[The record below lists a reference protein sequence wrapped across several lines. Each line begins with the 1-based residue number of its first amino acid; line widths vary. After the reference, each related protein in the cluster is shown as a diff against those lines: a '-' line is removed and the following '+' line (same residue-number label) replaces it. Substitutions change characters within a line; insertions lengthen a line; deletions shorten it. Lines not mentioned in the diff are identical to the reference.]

1 SEYKEVSNLDK
12 KEQSKRYKELDKKY
26 SISKFELNK
35 YVKPMT
41 QKFKKNIGSQMG
53 QELAERAFAT
63 YEKFKYGKAKKVY
76 FKSYGNFYSVREKGN
91 ITGLRFFKEDCCIS
105 WLGLKIPVIMKNN
118 DKYAQSCFLD
128 KLLYCRLLKRV
139 ANGKNKYYVQITFEG
154 TPPKKHKVGGE
165 NEIGIDIGTSTIAIV
180 SDNKVELKILAENI
194 EINEKEKIRL
204 QRKLDRQRRANNPN
218 KYNADGTINIENKEK
233 WKKSKSYVKTKLKLS
248 NLQRKIAE
256 KREQSH
262 NILANSILEIGTIVK
277 VENMNFKALQRRSKK
292 TEISEKT
299 GKFKKKKRFGK
310 SLSNR
315 APALLIEIIN
325 RKLEYIGKNI
335 IKIDT
340 FKVKASQLNHSTNEY
355 EKKSLSKRWV
365 EILGNKIQ
373 RDLYSAFLIKNVKEN
388 LEEVNIEK
396 AQKEFKNFVKL
407 HNEEIERIK
416 KGNVKTLKCMG
427 F

>member
-1 SEYKEVSNLDK
+1 MANYVLTLALKTELWQEHILEKRLNIARMIYNSCLSEILKRHRKMINSSEYKEISNLDK

-105 WLGLKIPVIMKNN
+105 WLGLKIPVIIKNN

-139 ANGKNKYYVQITFEG
+139 VNGKNKYYIQITFEG

-218 KYNADGTINIENKEK
+218 KYNKFTEK
-233 WKKSKSYVKTKLKLS
+233 
-248 NLQRKIAE
+248 N
-256 KREQSH
+256 
-262 NILANSILEIGTIVK
+262 
-277 VENMNFKALQRRSKK
+277 RR
-292 TEISEKT
+292 
-299 GKFKKKKRFGK
+299 
-310 SLSNR
+310 
-315 APALLIEIIN
+315 
-325 RKLEYIGKNI
+325 
-335 IKIDT
+335 
-340 FKVKASQLNHSTNEY
+340 
-355 EKKSLSKRWV
+355 EKKAIS
-365 EILGNKIQ
+365 
-373 RDLYSAFLIKNVKEN
+373 
-388 LEEVNIEK
+388 
-396 AQKEFKNFVKL
+396 
-407 HNEEIERIK
+407 
-416 KGNVKTLKCMG
+416 
-427 F
+427 